1 MSALRGRDGHVL
13 VILDGT
19 EPSRRALLTCAA
31 IADEHAAEL
40 SVVALVAHERQT
52 WGCGLS
58 SVYWNGVMDDM
69 AERQLATARVI
80 LDREESRARYRIVSG
95 AGVRGVRRAADEL
108 GCDVVLLAGRGPR
121 HRRLARRVR
130 RAAGPSVVEVR
141 AA

>member
-1 MSALRGRDGHVL
+1 MSALRGRVGHVL

-58 SVYWNGVMDDM
+58 SVYWNGVMDEM
-69 AERQLATARVI
+69 AERQLAEARVI
-80 LDREESRARYRIVSG
+80 LARDEPSVSFAIVSG
-95 AGVRGVRRAADEL
+95 AGVDGVRRAVELL
-108 GCDVVLLAGRGPR
+108 GCDMVLLPGRGPL

-130 RAAGPSVVEVR
+130 CKFGPGVVDVR